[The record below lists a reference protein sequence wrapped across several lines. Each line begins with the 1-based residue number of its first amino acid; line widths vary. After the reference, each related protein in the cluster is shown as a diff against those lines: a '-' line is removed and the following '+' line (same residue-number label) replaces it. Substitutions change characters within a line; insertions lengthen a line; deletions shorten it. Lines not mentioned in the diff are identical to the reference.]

1 MGVGKIIQ
9 LVGVLV
15 AVIVGLGVSFD
26 YSAAVI
32 AVLGAVGGYFI
43 AEDDRSRFLIGAVA
57 LALVAQGA
65 LGSIPVVGEYIS
77 GALGGLSSLFNA
89 AAVTAIVLTTIDK
102 VKP

>member
-1 MGVGKIIQ
+1 MGAGKIVQ

-43 AEDDRSRFLIGAVA
+43 AEDDRSRFLIGAIA
-57 LALVAQGA
+57 LYMVSGA
-65 LGSIPVVGEYIS
+65 LGDIPAVGEYIS

>member
-1 MGVGKIIQ
+1 MGAGKIVQ

-43 AEDDRSRFLIGAVA
+43 AEDDRSRFLIGAIA
-57 LALVAQGA
+57 LYMVSGA
-65 LGSIPVVGEYIS
+65 LGDIPVVGEYIS
-77 GALGGLSSLFNA
+77 GALDGLSSLFNA

>member
-1 MGVGKIIQ
+1 MGAGKIIQ

-43 AEDDRSRFLIGAVA
+43 AEDDRSRFLIGAIA
-57 LALVAQGA
+57 LYMVSGA
-65 LGSIPVVGEYIS
+65 LGDIPAVGEYIS

>member
-1 MGVGKIIQ
+1 MGVGKIVQ

-43 AEDDRSRFLIGAVA
+43 AEDDRSRFLIGAIA
-57 LALVAQGA
+57 LYMVSGA
-65 LGSIPVVGEYIS
+65 LGDIPAVGEYIS

>member
-1 MGVGKIIQ
+1 MGAGKIVQ

-15 AVIVGLGVSFD
+15 AVIVGLGVAFD

-43 AEDDRSRFLIGAVA
+43 AEDDRSRFLIGAIA
-57 LALVAQGA
+57 LYLVSDA
-65 LGSIPVVGEYIS
+65 LGDIPAVGEYIS
-77 GALGGLSSLFNA
+77 GALDGLSSLFNA

>member
-1 MGVGKIIQ
+1 MGAGKIVQ

-15 AVIVGLGVSFD
+15 AVIVGLGVAFD

-43 AEDDRSRFLIGAVA
+43 AEDDRSRFLIGAIA
-57 LALVAQGA
+57 LYMVSGA
-65 LGSIPVVGEYIS
+65 LGDIPVVGEYIS

-89 AAVTAIVLTTIDK
+89 AAVTVIVLTTIDK
-102 VKP
+102 IKP

>member
-1 MGVGKIIQ
+1 MGAGKIVQ

-43 AEDDRSRFLIGAVA
+43 AEDDRSRFLIGAIA
-57 LALVAQGA
+57 LYMVSGA
-65 LGSIPVVGEYIS
+65 LGDIPAVGEYIS

-102 VKP
+102 IKP

>member
-9 LVGVLV
+9 LVGVLA

-32 AVLGAVGGYFI
+32 AVLGAAGGYFI
-43 AEDDRSRFLIGAVA
+43 AEDDRSRFLIGAIA
-57 LALVAQGA
+57 LYMVSGA
-65 LGSIPVVGEYIS
+65 LGDVPIVGEYIS
-77 GALGGLSSLFNA
+77 GALGELSNLFNA
-89 AAVTAIVLTTIDK
+89 AAVTAIVLTTVDK

>member
-1 MGVGKIIQ
+1 MGVGKIVQ

-15 AVIVGLGVSFD
+15 AVIVGLGVAFD

-43 AEDDRSRFLIGAVA
+43 AEDDRSRFLIGAIA
-57 LALVAQGA
+57 LYLVSDA
-65 LGSIPVVGEYIS
+65 LGSIPVVGEYID

>member
-1 MGVGKIIQ
+1 MGVGKIVQ

-26 YSAAVI
+26 YSATVI

-43 AEDDRSRFLIGAVA
+43 AEDDRSRFLIGAIA
-57 LALVAQGA
+57 LYLVSGA
-65 LGSIPVVGEYIS
+65 LGDIPVVGEYIS
-77 GALGGLSSLFNA
+77 GALDGLSSLFNA

>member
-1 MGVGKIIQ
+1 MGVGKIVQ

-43 AEDDRSRFLIGAVA
+43 AEDDRSRFLIGA
-57 LALVAQGA
+57 LALYMVSGA
-65 LGSIPVVGEYIS
+65 LGDIPVVGEYIS

-89 AAVTAIVLTTIDK
+89 AAVTAIVLTTVDK

>member
-1 MGVGKIIQ
+1 MGVGKIVQ

-15 AVIVGLGVSFD
+15 AVIVGLGVAFD

-43 AEDDRSRFLIGAVA
+43 AEDDRSRFLIGAIA
-57 LALVAQGA
+57 LYMVSGA
-65 LGSIPVVGEYIS
+65 LGDIPAVGEYIS

-102 VKP
+102 IKP

>member
-1 MGVGKIIQ
+1 M
-9 LVGVLV
+9 LV

-43 AEDDRSRFLIGAVA
+43 AEDDRSRFLIGAIA
-57 LALVAQGA
+57 LYMVSGA
-65 LGSIPVVGEYIS
+65 LGDIPAVGEYIS

>member
-1 MGVGKIIQ
+1 MGAGKIVQ

-15 AVIVGLGVSFD
+15 AVIVGLGVAFD

-43 AEDDRSRFLIGAVA
+43 AEDDRSRFLIGAIA
-57 LALVAQGA
+57 LYMVSGA
-65 LGSIPVVGEYIS
+65 LGDIPAVGEYIS

-102 VKP
+102 IKP

>member
-1 MGVGKIIQ
+1 MGAGKIIQ

-43 AEDDRSRFLIGAVA
+43 AEDDRSRFLIGA
-57 LALVAQGA
+57 LALYMVSGA
-65 LGSIPVVGEYIS
+65 LGDIPVFGEYIS

>member
-1 MGVGKIIQ
+1 MGVGKIVQ

-15 AVIVGLGVSFD
+15 AVIVGLGVAFD

-43 AEDDRSRFLIGAVA
+43 AEDDRSRFLIGAIA
-57 LALVAQGA
+57 LYLVSGA
-65 LGSIPVVGEYIS
+65 LGDIPVVGEYIS
-77 GALGGLSSLFNA
+77 GALDGLSSLFNA

>member
-1 MGVGKIIQ
+1 MGVGKIVQ

-43 AEDDRSRFLIGAVA
+43 AEDDRSRFLIGA
-57 LALVAQGA
+57 LALYMVSGA
-65 LGSIPVVGEYIS
+65 LGDIPVVGEYIS